1 MGGQKD
7 ANEGDIGQNSQF
19 AKAYNNIVNANNYKI
34 QFTISKDDSSL
45 VFTSNI
51 DGSYQ
56 EITERKNPFLVD
68 TLSIMRIWICIT

>member
-19 AKAYNNIVNANNYKI
+19 TKAYNNIVNANNYKI

-56 EITERKNPFLVD
+56 EITERKTIPEESL
-68 TLSIMRIWICIT
+68 LS

>member
-19 AKAYNNIVNANNYKI
+19 AEAYNNIVNANNYKI